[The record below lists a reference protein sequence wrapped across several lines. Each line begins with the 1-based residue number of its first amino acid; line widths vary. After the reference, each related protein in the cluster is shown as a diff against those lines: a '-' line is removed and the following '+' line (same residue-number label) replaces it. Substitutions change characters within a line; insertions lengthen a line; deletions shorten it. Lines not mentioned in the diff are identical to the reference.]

1 MKLTFMLR
9 FTCLLLLGL
18 MAGGALSFVARWNAA
33 FESVSAVSAVGY
45 QSLLITSGAYTS
57 VVIYALILTGMFL
70 DLICMRSQWK
80 SPEFILVLFAM
91 ICIADEG
98 LMTYSGNLPLNR
110 WLPVMDLGLPP
121 ISWLEVQTQ
130 WVKFM
135 YIRSALLVT
144 SFALLL
150 ASTFFMKGTLSS
162 RQDVVVV
169 A

>member
-1 MKLTFMLR
+1 MKLTFLLR

-33 FESVSAVSAVGY
+33 FEGMSTVSAVGY
-45 QSLLITSGAYTS
+45 QNILINSGAYPS
-57 VVIYALILTGMFL
+57 AIIYALIFTGMFL

-80 SPEFILVLFAM
+80 SPEFILVLFAL

-98 LMTYSGNLPLNR
+98 LMTYSGNLPMNR
-110 WLPVMDLGLPP
+110 WLPAMDLGLPP
-121 ISWLEVQTQ
+121 ISWLDVQTQ
-130 WVKFM
+130 WAKFM

-150 ASTFFMKGTLSS
+150 ASTFFMKASQSS
-162 RQDVVVV
+162 QQGVV
-169 A
+169 AAA